1 MTPGPGPPARHV
13 VAHSVV
19 ARHTDRTVNPVA
31 SRFSDPSARPAAVPL
46 LDPAAQRSFIDA
58 VRDALPDLRLLTDEV
73 DRESHRRDETAYLE
87 TGLPLAVA
95 LPTTTDEVATLVR
108 LCAAH
113 GVPIVP
119 RGAGTGLSGG

>member
-1 MTPGPGPPARHV
+1 MHHV
-13 VAHSVV
+13 VEPAV
-19 ARHTDRTVNPVA
+19 AP
-31 SRFSDPSARPAAVPL
+31 RPIAPLDEAA
-46 LDPAAQRSFIDA
+46 AAAFLAAI
-58 VRDALPDLRLLTDEV
+58 RDALPGLRLLTDEV

-95 LPTTTDEVATLVR
+95 LPTTTDEVAALVR

-119 RGAGTGLSGG
+119 RGAGTGLAAARPASRAR